1 MHTKCCETLIDIIT
15 PNTYIHTYIPNVVRL
30 LLILSHLIHIYTY
43 IHTYIP
49 NVVRL
54 LLIFCASLSL
64 SPVAPVLPTFS
75 EPT

>member
-15 PNTYIHTYIPNVVRL
+15 PN
-30 LLILSHLIHIYTY
+30 TY